1 MKVIWI
7 DKKSILTSGRK
18 KFKAGDIIPG
28 GLLTASRIDELVKSK
43 KIKIEGESKVEEK
56 KVESKKPEPEIK
68 SEKPETKSY
77 ETKKVSIKE
86 EVKKIEEPSLI
97 DEEIDL
103 GI

>member
-1 MKVIWI
+1 MKVVWI
-7 DKKSILTSGRK
+7 DKRSILTSGKK

-28 GLLTASRIDELVKSK
+28 GLLTASRIDELVKAK
-43 KIKIEGESKVEEK
+43 KIKIEGEEIKVKPEI
-56 KVESKKPEPEIK
+56 KVEPEIK

>member
-1 MKVIWI
+1 MKVVWI
-7 DKKSILTSGRK
+7 DKRSILTSGRK
-18 KFKAGDIIPG
+18 KFKAGDVIPG
-28 GLLTASRIDELVKSK
+28 GLLTASRIDELVKAK
-43 KIKIEGESKVEEK
+43 KIKIEGEVKTET
-56 KVESKKPEPEIK
+56 KVESKPEIK